1 MIVIIKIKPNF
12 QLVVKHSIE
21 GRKATIHKEGR
32 TAACTNCQ
40 LIHYLVNTIY
50 SFYKNSAKRLGS
62 LYKFTKEKGRKKFKP
77 QKNFEVRWIASHW
90 RASHVWFENFEL
102 VTGHLNYVNSRDSAT
117 DDMFNDAISKT
128 RANNMAELSSLRYT
142 FWRVFVII

>member
-1 MIVIIKIKPNF
+1 M
-12 QLVVKHSIE
+12 VKHTIE
-21 GRKATIHKEGR
+21 GRKGTIEIEGR

-40 LIHYLVNTIY
+40 LIHYLVNTIF

-90 RASHVWFENFEL
+90 RASHVLFQNFGL
-102 VTGHLNYVNSRDSAT
+102 INGHLEYVNSRESAT
-117 DDMFNDAISKT
+117 DNMFNDAISKK
-128 RANNMAELSSLRYT
+128 RAHNMAELSSLRYT
-142 FWRVFVII
+142 F